1 MIKGTTKGDKY
12 GDEKGA
18 KEIAEED
25 EKPVFEELRET
36 DFAVEKSHEHK
47 VVPGEELAAGNDD
60 HGEASGE
67 NTSAGKFAAVGIAE
81 GGAGGS

>member
-1 MIKGTTKGDKY
+1 MIKGTTKGDKN

-25 EKPVFEELRET
+25 EKPILEELCKT
-36 DFAVEKSHEHK
+36 DFAVEKSHEHE
-47 VVPGEELAAGNDD
+47 VIAGEEFAAGNDD

-67 NTSAGKFAAVGIAE
+67 NTGASEFAAVSIAK